1 MRKFIWTGI
10 TIIVLLASMCGCGDA
25 SVDKSS
31 SENAQTDAGRSNTDS
46 MSADTGK
53 IESNVIEPETLKKE
67 IAYEITTQSDYNKLA
82 LNFSN
87 LVQDADLIVKIQV
100 EDVNPF
106 INNNGMIQTEITP
119 IIQEVYKGS
128 YNDEKFYVNGGE
140 MLYDEFIQN
149 ETIKKL
155 VSGHENPDGDEQ
167 YKGKYVRQSVD
178 NQYIFNSG
186 EEYIFFAKKRDDS
199 GKFYSL
205 YAYQGTFKINNGF
218 VYNEALKSEEPLKTD
233 ICNVFNIQSETERLK
248 NSESEIAA
256 LTEGMDSEFM
266 ISEEIFAEKINDL
279 K

>member
-10 TIIVLLASMCGCGDA
+10 VIIVLLACMCSCGDV

-31 SENAQTDAGRSNTDS
+31 SVIAQTDAGRRNSDS
-46 MSADTGK
+46 MSADTGE
-53 IESNVIEPETLKKE
+53 IESNVIETETLKKE

-87 LVQDADLIVKIQV
+87 LVQDADLIVKIRV
-100 EDVNPF
+100 EDVNAF

-119 IIQEVYKGS
+119 VIQEVYKGS
-128 YNDEKFYVNGGE
+128 YNDEKLYVNGGE

-155 VSGHENPDGDEQ
+155 VSGHENPEGDEQ

-199 GKFYSL
+199 GKYYSL

-218 VYNEALKSEEPLKTD
+218 VYNTALKSEEPLKKN
-233 ICNVFNIQSETERLK
+233 ICDVFNIQSETECLK
-248 NSESEIAA
+248 SSESETAA
-256 LTEGMDSEFM
+256 SAESVNSGFM
-266 ISEEIFAEKINDL
+266 ISEETFSEKINDL